1 MKKPMKIVGKVFKRN
16 MLIISTVVT
25 ALAILSV
32 GFYIIQNDNALEKQI
47 MQIEQQSLS
56 DIVTGSN
63 NAFNQV
69 ADICSF
75 YANIKLADLADSYN
89 DENYHDFT
97 VMQKQVDAAKSVYS
111 PINIVDLSKGDINY
125 RVGAMSTRFDMKSE
139 EATNYGAVKS
149 SQICE
154 VTGDDGKG
162 HVFFRYNL
170 EGRNNVYVSVD
181 SYQIAKQIFKE
192 QKSLRN
198 DCIVDRNGIVI
209 FSLKSSYVGKS
220 VWDIYSIKRDIKN
233 VDAEMVE
240 ANGREYFLSAEQL
253 PNLDLYAVCLADKTL
268 YSSYFSQS
276 VLTTVILCIVFVVLT
291 ATVATIILIVT
302 YKPIKN
308 IFNEINKYAPSIDLY
323 NKDEVKYIT
332 EITRNLFVENKE
344 LNVSVYERANEIRR
358 NQIKMLQAQ
367 ICPHFI
373 CNTLDAMN
381 WLTYGYVKEL
391 DNPLSQTIQNMSS
404 ILENNLDLST
414 MFTTVGEEIKI
425 TERYADIINVRYQD
439 AIDIK
444 WDIDESVL
452 DCVIMKLCI
461 QPLIENAASH
471 GLVGIDRRG
480 EITISV
486 KEKGEDIE
494 ITVSDNG
501 VGMEKEYLDE
511 LLESINN
518 FEKINSSKNIG
529 LRNINHRLRL
539 LYGEDYKLSIE
550 SRKDKGTVCSFRIL
564 KSVLEIE

>member
-1 MKKPMKIVGKVFKRN
+1 
-16 MLIISTVVT
+16 
-25 ALAILSV
+25 
-32 GFYIIQNDNALEKQI
+32 
-47 MQIEQQSLS
+47 
-56 DIVTGSN
+56 
-63 NAFNQV
+63 
-69 ADICSF
+69 
-75 YANIKLADLADSYN
+75 
-89 DENYHDFT
+89 
-97 VMQKQVDAAKSVYS
+97 
-111 PINIVDLSKGDINY
+111 
-125 RVGAMSTRFDMKSE
+125 
-139 EATNYGAVKS
+139 
-149 SQICE
+149 
-154 VTGDDGKG
+154 
-162 HVFFRYNL
+162 
-170 EGRNNVYVSVD
+170 
-181 SYQIAKQIFKE
+181 
-192 QKSLRN
+192 
-198 DCIVDRNGIVI
+198 
-209 FSLKSSYVGKS
+209 
-220 VWDIYSIKRDIKN
+220 
-233 VDAEMVE
+233 
-240 ANGREYFLSAEQL
+240 
-253 PNLDLYAVCLADKTL
+253 
-268 YSSYFSQS
+268 
-276 VLTTVILCIVFVVLT
+276 
-291 ATVATIILIVT
+291 
-302 YKPIKN
+302 
-308 IFNEINKYAPSIDLY
+308 DLY

-344 LNVSVYERANEIRR
+344 LNTSVYERANEIRR

-367 ICPHFI
+367 ICPHFV

-391 DNPLSQTIQNMSS
+391 NNPLSQTIQNMSL

-444 WDIDESVL
+444 WDIDEAVL

-501 VGMEKEYLDE
+501 IGMEKEYLDE
-511 LLESINN
+511 LLESIND

-550 SRKDKGTVCSFRIL
+550 SYKDKGTVCSFRIL

>member
-1 MKKPMKIVGKVFKRN
+1 MKRPMKLVGKVFKRN
-16 MLIISTVVT
+16 MLIITTVVT

-32 GFYIIQNDNALEKQI
+32 GFYIIQNDNAIEKQI
-47 MQIEQQSLS
+47 IQIEQQSLS
-56 DIVTGSN
+56 DIITGSRN
-63 NAFNQV
+63 SFNQV
-69 ADICSF
+69 SDICSF

-89 DENYHDFT
+89 DENYHDFN

-111 PINIVDLSKGDINY
+111 PINIVELAKGDLNY
-125 RVGAMSTRFDMKSE
+125 RVVGTSSDFDM
-139 EATNYGAVKS
+139 TS
-149 SQICE
+149 SAAQSFGVVRNSQLCTVLGE
-154 VTGDDGKG
+154 DGKN
-162 HVFFRYNL
+162 HIFFRYKL
-170 EGRNNVYVSVD
+170 EGRNDVYVGVD

-192 QKSLRN
+192 QKALRN
-198 DCIVDRNGIVI
+198 DCIVDKNGTVV
-209 FSLKSSYVGKS
+209 FSLKSSQVGKS
-220 VWDIYSIKRDIKN
+220 VWDIYSVERDISK
-233 VDAEMVE
+233 VDAERVE
-240 ANGREYFLSAEQL
+240 VEGKEYFLSAKQL
-253 PNLDLYAVCLADKTL
+253 PGLDLYAVCLADKML
-268 YSSYFSQS
+268 YSNYFSQS

-291 ATVATIILIVT
+291 AAVATIILIAT
-302 YKPIKN
+302 YNPIKN

-344 LNVSVYERANEIRR
+344 LNTSVYERANEIRR

-367 ICPHFI
+367 ICPHFV

-391 DNPLSQTIQNMSS
+391 NNPLSQTIQNMSL

-444 WDIDESVL
+444 WDIDEAVL

-501 VGMEKEYLDE
+501 IGMEKEYLDE
-511 LLESINN
+511 LLESIND

-550 SRKDKGTVCSFRIL
+550 SYKDKGTVCSFRIL